1 MVGTLEIAGAVAI
14 GLLAVVGTAY
24 VLVSTDD
31 VSGGE
36 SRLSG
41 WVLVAAMVLFVG
53 LLLWSLW
60 TVA

>member
-36 SRLSG
+36 SRLSD
-41 WVLVAAMVLFVG
+41 WVLVAGMVLFVG